1 MKVGDLARVQTW
13 GTEELGIVVEK
24 SSQQCCY
31 FTIIMLES
39 GNEVQRYQEDV
50 EGISESR

>member
-1 MKVGDLARVQTW
+1 MKVGDLAMVYTF
-13 GTEELGIVVEK
+13 GTEDLGIVVEK
-24 SSQQCCY
+24 SSQQYCY

-50 EGISESR
+50 EVISASR